1 MVFPEFGKGIL
12 FFNIDC
18 IIYVMYDD
26 VKRNGEGKLESLI
39 LVVDN
44 FGVLKQMLSK
54 NKCSL

>member
-1 MVFPEFGKGIL
+1 MVFPEFGKEIL

-26 VKRNGEGKLESLI
+26 VKWNGKLESLI

-44 FGVLKQMLSK
+44 FGVLKQILSK